1 MIIFVQNHFM
11 KLKDKTIWI
20 TGASSGIGKAL
31 ALSFSKEGANVI
43 ISSRNKTEL
52 EKVKA
57 ESTFPDKVKILPLD
71 LTDFDSFKEKTE
83 KALDLFNGL
92 DILINNG
99 GVSQRSLA
107 ADTLLEVDRKL
118 FDVNYFGTIGLT
130 KAVLPYFIKDEK
142 GQIVVI
148 SSIMGKLGTPLRSAY
163 AASKHALHGFFDSLR
178 AELFTKNIDV
188 TLICPGYVNTNVSKN
203 ALTGDG
209 SKFNKMDEATAKGLD
224 PDDFAK
230 KAIRAIIA
238 GKQEVII
245 SGPREKAA
253 VFLKRFCPKLLAK
266 LIRKV
271 NVT

>member
-1 MIIFVQNHFM
+1 M

-31 ALSFSKEGANVI
+31 ALAFSEIGSNVI
-43 ISSRNKTEL
+43 ISSRNEEEL
-52 EKVKA
+52 KKVKA
-57 ESTFPDKVKILPLD
+57 ESKDPEKLKILPLD
-71 LTDFDSFKEKTE
+71 LVDFDSFEKKT
-83 KALDLFNGL
+83 KTALSLFNGL

-99 GVSQRSLA
+99 GISQRSLA
-107 ADTLLEVDRKL
+107 ADTALEVDKKL

-130 KAVLPYFIKDEK
+130 KAVLPYFIKNEK

-163 AASKHALHGFFDSLR
+163 AGSKHALHGFFDSLR
-178 AELFTKNIDV
+178 AELYNKNIAV

-209 SKFNKMDEATAKGLD
+209 SKFNKMDEATSKGLD
-224 PDDFAK
+224 PNDFAQ
-230 KAIRAIIA
+230 KAIQAIA
-238 GKQEVII
+238 AKKHEVVI
-245 SGPREKAA
+245 SGPRERAA
-253 VFLKRFCPKLLAK
+253 VYLKRFYPKFLAK
-266 LIRKV
+266 MIRKV